1 MTNSEILSHVDH
13 TLLKN
18 VATWEQIKT
27 LCEDAIKYNTASVCI
42 PPCYVKRV
50 HEAFPNLDVCTVV
63 GFPLGYE
70 TLAGKIADTKACL
83 EDGASEIDMVINICE
98 VKNGNYDIVSEEISE
113 LRKVCKDK
121 ILKVIIETCYLT
133 DEEKVKL
140 CEIVTEAGADY
151 IKTSTGFGTNGA
163 TLSDIELFKKNI
175 GENVKIKAAGGIRSV
190 DAATEYLN
198 AGCDRIGASAVLEE
212 IKKEGKK

>member
-70 TLAGKIADTKACL
+70 TLAGKIADTRACL

-98 VKNGNYDIVSEEISE
+98 VKNGNYDIVSGAVELAFGISNM
-113 LRKVCKDK
+113 LSF
-121 ILKVIIETCYLT
+121 
-133 DEEKVKL
+133 
-140 CEIVTEAGADY
+140 AFGDY
-151 IKTSTGFGTNGA
+151 
-163 TLSDIELFKKNI
+163 
-175 GENVKIKAAGGIRSV
+175 NVKF
-190 DAATEYLN
+190 
-198 AGCDRIGASAVLEE
+198 EE
-212 IKKEGKK
+212 L